1 MSIPTQASR
10 FEQDVV
16 RLVVD
21 QYAGHVPVMSKSF
34 CEDIRYWSD
43 ETEDPIGDDRVFL
56 RLPDS
61 SGFIPVEPQEGLE
74 LGVLYLPPEW
84 VYGLGIAYAPTEL
97 DFFVTKPSYSSQLE
111 RFY

>member
-16 RLVVD
+16 RLAVD
-21 QYAGHVPVMSKSF
+21 QYAGSVPVMSTSF

-43 ETEDPIGDDRVFL
+43 ETEEPIGDDRVFL

-61 SGFIPVEPQEGLE
+61 TGFIPVEPQDGLE

-84 VYGLGIAYAPTEL
+84 IQHLGITYVPTEI
-97 DFFVTKPSYSSQLE
+97 DFYVTQPSFSSQLE